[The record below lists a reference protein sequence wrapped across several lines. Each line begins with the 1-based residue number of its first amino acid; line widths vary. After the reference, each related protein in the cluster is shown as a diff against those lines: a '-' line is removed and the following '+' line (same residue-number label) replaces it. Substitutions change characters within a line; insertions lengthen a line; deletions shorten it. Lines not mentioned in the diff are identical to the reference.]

1 MKKETYEKKIGDILK
16 LEQFEKLVYPRKN
29 SKDWTRSEQDRI
41 NEALGELLGSGEI
54 DKELYD
60 KMKSSGGQPARLY
73 GLAKVHKDII
83 PLRPVLSMPGSPYY
97 NIATT
102 VTKWLSVVPESK
114 SNCTSKKIADQL
126 KDIVL
131 DEGEVLVS
139 FDVVSLYTN
148 VPVLEAIQ
156 EAADRLYCGEF
167 ETPPVSKETFVE
179 LLKLAS
185 TNVVMLTSDGYYVQK
200 DGLAMGSPPAPL
212 LANIWLSNREKH
224 LKDDAKLF
232 ERYMDDIIRSIQLH
246 LAAQKLE
253 QINKIHKNLKFT
265 MEIEEDG
272 LIPFL
277 DMLLRRIGLYLSSTW
292 YCKPTDTGL
301 VMNFHALSPKRY
313 KRSVVSGFVHRIH
326 RACSTWKD
334 FHESLEKAKE
344 VLEKNQYPPQFY
356 NPILEET
363 LTKIH
368 NPNIETS
375 TTSAKDTAEEN
386 QDEGEPQVNQVI
398 ALQYRG
404 AETDKL
410 VARLKNCGAPVQVVL
425 TLRKLKTYL
434 PSLKPQIPK
443 MIKSN
448 VVYKVTC
455 PRCQACYV
463 GKTFRHLCI
472 RYGEE
477 RTRAAE
483 TVFKHMK
490 KCGGAKQLK
499 DEHIE
504 VLSTVRGGNFRLKIM
519 EALFIRELEPSINIR
534 DEFNDHE
541 LVIKF

>member
-1 MKKETYEKKIGDILK
+1 M
-16 LEQFEKLVYPRKN
+16 
-29 SKDWTRSEQDRI
+29 
-41 NEALGELLGSGEI
+41 
-54 DKELYD
+54 
-60 KMKSSGGQPARLY
+60 
-73 GLAKVHKDII
+73 
-83 PLRPVLSMPGSPYY
+83 
-97 NIATT
+97 
-102 VTKWLSVVPESK
+102 
-114 SNCTSKKIADQL
+114 
-126 KDIVL
+126 
-131 DEGEVLVS
+131 
-139 FDVVSLYTN
+139 
-148 VPVLEAIQ
+148 
-156 EAADRLYCGEF
+156 
-167 ETPPVSKETFVE
+167 
-179 LLKLAS
+179 
-185 TNVVMLTSDGYYVQK
+185 
-200 DGLAMGSPPAPL
+200 
-212 LANIWLSNREKH
+212 
-224 LKDDAKLF
+224 
-232 ERYMDDIIRSIQLH
+232 
-246 LAAQKLE
+246 
-253 QINKIHKNLKFT
+253 
-265 MEIEEDG
+265 
-272 LIPFL
+272 
-277 DMLLRRIGLYLSSTW
+277 
-292 YCKPTDTGL
+292 
-301 VMNFHALSPKRY
+301 
-313 KRSVVSGFVHRIH
+313 
-326 RACSTWKD
+326 
-334 FHESLEKAKE
+334 
-344 VLEKNQYPPQFY
+344 
-356 NPILEET
+356 
-363 LTKIH
+363 TKIH